1 MEVDDHMLTFSIDR
15 DVLEDGMRVEVR
27 DRFKGSW
34 TRGFEIESS
43 DGDKFRVRRL
53 SDRASFS
60 AAVAMPGTETRFA
73 VLLFTDIVGSTD

>member
-1 MEVDDHMLTFSIDR
+1 MDDHMLTFSIDR

-53 SDRASFS
+53 SD
-60 AAVAMPGTETRFA
+60 GA
-73 VLLFTDIVGSTD
+73 VLPVPFSVDELRAERKKQGLWWY